1 MSRNFFLNSEARM
14 EGIEKKVLNL
24 EKKALEELRKIWR
37 KVFVEEAPRNSKKYL
52 IPRLAYRLQEKAYGE
67 ISRKGAKRLK
77 SLADRLEQGKRI
89 SSDKLPA
96 VGTEW
101 ILERGEETHAVM
113 VTDKGLIYREEF
125 FTSLS
130 AVAGKIMGM
139 SYNGPLLFGMRDKKV
154 S

>member
-1 MSRNFFLNSEARM
+1 MSRNFFLNSEARDGRNRK
-14 EGIEKKVLNL
+14 ESIEFR
-24 EKKALEELRKIWR
+24 EKALEELRKIWR
-37 KVFVEEAPRNSKKYL
+37 KVFVEEAPTNSKKYL

-77 SLADRLEQGKRI
+77 IPGRSARTGKRI

-96 VGTEW
+96 VGTEL